1 MSLPFHLE
9 QPIGAPP
16 GVVWRYL
23 LEFQN
28 TRRWMEGTSDVAAL
42 DPGPIAVGAR
52 FRQTRSIHG
61 RVATVEFVVSELE
74 EATLTIA
81 LEVDGRKSALG
92 RGVFRF
98 RYAMQ
103 PSGAA
108 TRVVVDGSIDELG
121 RAVELVASLF
131 VGKFVKVVAKDLEAL
146 RRALEADVG
155 EGSVGAGGVAP
166 TRADAAPITTSSTS
180 RAPST

>member
-9 QPIGAPP
+9 QPIAAPAD
-16 GVVWRYL
+16 VVWRFL

-28 TRRWMEGTSDVAAL
+28 TRRWMEGTSDVASL
-42 DPGPIAVGAR
+42 DPGPIAVGSR
-52 FRQTRSIHG
+52 FRQTRTIHG
-61 RVATVEFVVSELE
+61 RAATVEFVVSELD
-74 EATLTIA
+74 EASRTIA
-81 LEVDGRKSALG
+81 LEVDGRRSALG

-98 RYAMQ
+98 RYAMRGTGT
-103 PSGAA
+103 PDAA
-108 TRVVVDGSIDELG
+108 TTLVIVDGSIDELG

-146 RRALEADVG
+146 RRALE
-155 EGSVGAGGVAP
+155 GAAAS
-166 TRADAAPITTSSTS
+166 RAPITTSSTS

>member
-42 DPGPIAVGAR
+42 DPGPIAVGSR

-61 RVATVEFVVSELE
+61 RVATVEFVVSELD
-74 EATLTIA
+74 EATRTIA

-131 VGKFVKVVAKDLEAL
+131 VGKFVKVVARDLEAL
-146 RRALEADVG
+146 RRALEADL
-155 EGSVGAGGVAP
+155 GAAGTGI
-166 TRADAAPITTSSTS
+166 AAPAAAPATITTSSTS

>member
-9 QPIGAPP
+9 QPIAAPAD
-16 GVVWRYL
+16 VVWRYL

-28 TRRWMEGTSDVAAL
+28 TRRWMEGTSDVASL
-42 DPGPIAVGAR
+42 DPGPIAVGSR
-52 FRQTRSIHG
+52 FRQTRTIHG
-61 RVATVEFVVSELE
+61 RAATVEFVVSELD
-74 EATLTIA
+74 EAERTIA
-81 LEVDGRKSALG
+81 LEVDGRRSALG

-98 RYAMQ
+98 RYAMRRT
-103 PSGAA
+103 GVADAA
-108 TRVVVDGSIDELG
+108 TLVVVDGSIDELG

-146 RRALEADVG
+146 RRALE
-155 EGSVGAGGVAP
+155 GAAAS
-166 TRADAAPITTSSTS
+166 RAPITTSSTS

>member
-9 QPIGAPP
+9 QPIAAPAD
-16 GVVWRYL
+16 VVWRYL

-28 TRRWMEGTSDVAAL
+28 TRRWMEGTSDVASL
-42 DPGPIAVGAR
+42 DPGPIAVGSR
-52 FRQTRSIHG
+52 FRQTRTIHG
-61 RVATVEFVVSELE
+61 RAATVEFVVSELD
-74 EATLTIA
+74 EASRTIA
-81 LEVDGRKSALG
+81 LEVDGRRSALG

-98 RYAMQ
+98 RYAMRRA
-103 PSGAA
+103 GVADAA
-108 TRVVVDGSIDELG
+108 TLVVVDGSIDELG

-146 RRALEADVG
+146 RRALE
-155 EGSVGAGGVAP
+155 GAAAS
-166 TRADAAPITTSSTS
+166 RAPITTSSTS